1 MYVFRKE
8 EICLISM
15 ISIFLMKFFLLA
27 VKVTLEISFEPF
39 FTQRLFEILCTK
51 LRLSKTWINYC
62 APFSKQQF
70 HKTNSKKASSQNAA
84 LPSWLTFLYSRVQWI
99 QFKYQYWQLLAIW
112 SSISLQKTNISHP
125 SFWNKAFCF
134 GQWTLT
140 WV

>member
-1 MYVFRKE
+1 MCVFRKE

-62 APFSKQQF
+62 VPFSQQQF
-70 HKTNSKKASSQNAA
+70 HKINSKKAWSHNPA
-84 LPSWLTFLYSRVQWI
+84 LTSWLTFLYSRVRWI
-99 QFKYQYWQLLAIW
+99 QFKYRYWQLLAIW
-112 SSISLQKTNISHP
+112 SSISLRKTNISHP
-125 SFWNKAFCF
+125 SF
-134 GQWTLT
+134 
-140 WV
+140 

>member
-1 MYVFRKE
+1 MSDFNDFNILNEVFSFSSKSN
-8 EICLISM
+8 LGN
-15 ISIFLMKFFLLA
+15 FFW
-27 VKVTLEISFEPF
+27 PF